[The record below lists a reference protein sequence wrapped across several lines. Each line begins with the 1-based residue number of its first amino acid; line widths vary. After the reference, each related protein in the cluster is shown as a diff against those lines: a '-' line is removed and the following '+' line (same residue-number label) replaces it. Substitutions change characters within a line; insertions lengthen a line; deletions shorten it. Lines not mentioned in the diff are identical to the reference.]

1 TYAFNSFLKAGV
13 RMTFGSDWTV
23 APLSPI
29 LGIYAAVTRETL
41 DGKNPGGWFPE
52 QKISVEDALRAYTV
66 NNAYAG
72 FQENK
77 TGMLKAG
84 HYADFV
90 ILDKNLITIPPDEIK
105 DVKVVQTTI
114 NGKTV
119 YRKEK

>member
-1 TYAFNSFLKAGV
+1 MRTQDF
-13 RMTFGSDWTV
+13 
-23 APLSPI
+23 I
-29 LGIYAAVTRETL
+29 
-41 DGKNPGGWFPE
+41 
-52 QKISVEDALRAYTV
+52 
-66 NNAYAG
+66 
-72 FQENK
+72 ENK

-84 HYADFV
+84 LYADFV